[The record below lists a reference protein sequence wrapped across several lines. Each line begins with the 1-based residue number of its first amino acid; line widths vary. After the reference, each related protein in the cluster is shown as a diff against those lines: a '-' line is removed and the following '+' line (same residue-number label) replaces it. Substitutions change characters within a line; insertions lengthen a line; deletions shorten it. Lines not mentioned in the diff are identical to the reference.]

1 MPWPLQVVALLPITN
16 AVQWD
21 AAWRRIVPKVEKT
34 WSEASILRDVAPEA
48 VNAVTLETLDAHVKS
63 GGFLSAR
70 RGAPCADY
78 GWETESFQMRSG
90 TTKALENTGTL
101 ILNGVA
107 ETVPECARCALAAL
121 DAFEAPCSIN
131 CYATGPHAAVAAPPH
146 ADAQGVLVLQ
156 TCGSQRWRVWD
167 ARPFRASELNSKLTA
182 GKGSALTLGE
192 PHLDVVLKEGDAL
205 YAPAGW
211 PHATS
216 TLEDQSVHLT
226 LGLDHAIF
234 GLDRFSLARALAAR
248 DNSERLEVADAVALP
263 FWAPINVG
271 ATLQYLERNDAV
283 ARDVAV
289 AFAAHAYRIVEAQA
303 RLYEACTAD
312 TSPAAWRDRWRLWAD
327 ESCRY
332 VMAHNQ
338 FIAGD
343 PYVMEDL
350 DPEMAA
356 QNDLFSQREL
366 QKQGYSMS

>member
-1 MPWPLQVVALLPITN
+1 MRRLLALLAAATAI
-16 AVQWD
+16 QWD
-21 AAWRRIVPKVEKT
+21 AAWRRIVPKVETT
-34 WSEASILRDVAPEA
+34 WSEASIMRNVAPEA
-48 VNAVTLETLDAHVKS
+48 VGAVTTATLDAHVLN

-70 RGAPCADY
+70 RGAPSAEY
-78 GWETESFQMRSG
+78 GWETEPFQMRSG
-90 TTKALENTGTL
+90 TSKALEGRGTL

-107 ETVPECARCALAAL
+107 ETIPECARCALAAL
-121 DAFEAPCSIN
+121 DAFEAPCSLN
-131 CYATGPHAAVAAPPH
+131 CYATGPGTKVAAPPH

-167 ARPFRASELNSKLTA
+167 GRPFYASELNTKLTA
-182 GKGSALTLGE
+182 GKGAPLTLEE
-192 PHLDVVLKEGDAL
+192 PFLDVILKEGDAL

-216 TLEDQSVHLT
+216 TLEDTSVHLT

-248 DNSERLEVADAVALP
+248 DSGSRLEVDDAVALP
-263 FWAPINVG
+263 FWSPMNVG
-271 ATLQYLERNDAV
+271 ATLQYLERSDAA

-303 RLYEACTAD
+303 RLYEFEDA
-312 TSPAAWRDRWRLWAD
+312 SPEAWRQRWRRWAD

-343 PYVMEDL
+343 AFALEDP
-350 DPEMAA
+350 DPEMAE
-356 QNDLFSQREL
+356 QNDLFSRREL
-366 QKQGYSMS
+366 EQQGY

>member
-1 MPWPLQVVALLPITN
+1 MPWLLRFVALLTIATSI
-16 AVQWD
+16 QWD
-21 AAWRRIVPKVEKT
+21 AAWRRIVPKVEAT
-34 WSEASILRDVAPEA
+34 WSEASLMRDVAPEA
-48 VNAVTLETLDAHVKS
+48 IGSVTTATLDAHVQG

-70 RGAPCADY
+70 RGAPCADS
-78 GWETESFQMRSG
+78 GWETEPFPMRSG
-90 TTKALENTGTL
+90 TTKALEGHGTL

-121 DAFEAPCSIN
+121 DAFEAPASLN
-131 CYATGPHAAVAAPPH
+131 CYATGPNAAVAAPPH

-167 ARPFRASELNSKLTA
+167 ARPFRASELNTKLTA

-192 PHLDVVLKEGDAL
+192 PYLDVVLKEGDAL

-216 TLEDQSVHLT
+216 TEEDASVHLT

-248 DNSERLEVADAVALP
+248 GSSRLEVDDCVALP
-263 FWAPINVG
+263 FWSPINVG

-303 RLYEACTAD
+303 RLYEFEDA
-312 TSPAAWRDRWRLWAD
+312 SPAAWRDRWRLWAD

-332 VMAHNQ
+332 VMAHNA
-338 FIAGD
+338 FIAGAFAL
-343 PYVMEDL
+343 EDL
-350 DPEMAA
+350 DEEIIR
-356 QNDLFSQREL
+356 QNDLFAQREL

>member
-1 MPWPLQVVALLPITN
+1 MRWLLRFVALLTITN
-16 AVQWD
+16 GVQWD
-21 AAWRRIVPKVEKT
+21 AAWRRIVPQVEKT
-34 WSEASILRDVAPEA
+34 WSEASIMRNVAPEA
-48 VNAVTLETLDAHVKS
+48 IGSVTLETLDAHVS
-63 GGFLSAR
+63 NGGFLSAR
-70 RGAPCADY
+70 RGAPSAEY
-78 GWETESFQMRSG
+78 GWETQPFQMRSG
-90 TTKALENTGTL
+90 TAKALENKGTL

-107 ETVPECARCALAAL
+107 ESMPECARCALAAL
-121 DAFEAPCSIN
+121 DAFEAPASLN
-131 CYATGPHAAVAAPPH
+131 CYATGPNAAVAAPPH

-167 ARPFRASELNSKLTA
+167 ARPFRASELNAKLTA

-192 PHLDVVLKEGDAL
+192 PYLDVVLKEGDAL

-216 TLEDQSVHLT
+216 TLEDSSVHLT

-248 DNSERLEVADAVALP
+248 GGSRLEADDAVALP

-271 ATLQYLERNDAV
+271 ATLQYLERHDAV

-303 RLYEACTAD
+303 RLYEFEDA
-312 TSPAAWRDRWRLWAD
+312 SPAAWRDRWRLWAD

-332 VMAHNQ
+332 VMAHNE
-338 FIAGD
+338 FIAGND
-343 PYVMEDL
+343 FELEDL
-350 DPEMAA
+350 DPEIAA
-356 QNDLFSQREL
+356 QNDLFAQREL
-366 QKQGYSMS
+366 RKQGYSMS

>member
-1 MPWPLQVVALLPITN
+1 MRQRPRKPIN
-16 AVQWD
+16 SHDNQCV
-21 AAWRRIVPKVEKT
+21 
-34 WSEASILRDVAPEA
+34 
-48 VNAVTLETLDAHVKS
+48 
-63 GGFLSAR
+63 
-70 RGAPCADY
+70 
-78 GWETESFQMRSG
+78 
-90 TTKALENTGTL
+90 
-101 ILNGVA
+101 
-107 ETVPECARCALAAL
+107 AAL
-121 DAFEAPCSIN
+121 DAFEAPCSLN
-131 CYATGPHAAVAAPPH
+131 CYATGPGTKVAAPPH

-167 ARPFRASELNSKLTA
+167 ARPFYASELNTKLTA
-182 GKGSALTLGE
+182 GKGAPLTLGE
-192 PHLDVVLKEGDAL
+192 PFLDVVLTEGDAL

-216 TLEDQSVHLT
+216 TLEDSSVHLT

-248 DNSERLEVADAVALP
+248 GSERLEVADAVALP
-263 FWAPINVG
+263 FWCPMNVG
-271 ATLQYLERNDAV
+271 ATLQYLERHDAV

-289 AFAAHAYRIVEAQA
+289 AFAAHAYRLVEAQA
-303 RLYEACTAD
+303 RLYDFKDA
-312 TSPAAWRDRWRLWAD
+312 SPEAWRTRWRRWAD

-343 PYVMEDL
+343 IFELEDL

>member
-1 MPWPLQVVALLPITN
+1 MQGLLQVVALLTLTN
-16 AVQWD
+16 AVRWD
-21 AAWRRIVPKVEKT
+21 AAWRRIVPKVETT
-34 WSEASILRDVAPEA
+34 WSEASIMRNVAPEA
-48 VNAVTLETLDAHVKS
+48 IGSVTTATLDAHVQG

-78 GWETESFQMRSG
+78 GWETQPFQMRLG
-90 TTKALENTGTL
+90 TTKALEDRGTL

-107 ETVPECARCALAAL
+107 ESMPECARCALAAL
-121 DAFEAPCSIN
+121 DVFEAPCSLN
-131 CYATGPHAAVAAPPH
+131 CYATGPGTKVAAPPH

-167 ARPFRASELNSKLTA
+167 ARPFHGAELNTALTA
-182 GKGSALTLGE
+182 GKGAPLILGE
-192 PHLDVVLKEGDAL
+192 PFLDVVLTEGDAL

-216 TLEDQSVHLT
+216 TLEDSSVHLT

-248 DNSERLEVADAVALP
+248 GGSRLEKDDAVALP
-263 FWAPINVG
+263 FWAPMNVG
-271 ATLQYLERNDAV
+271 ATLQYLKRSDAA

-289 AFAAHAYRIVEAQA
+289 AFAAHAYRLVEAQA
-303 RLYEACTAD
+303 RLYEFEDA
-312 TSPAAWRDRWRLWAD
+312 SPEAWRQRWRRWAD

-332 VMAHNQ
+332 VMAHNL
-338 FIAGD
+338 FIAGNAFAL
-343 PYVMEDL
+343 EDL

-356 QNDLFSQREL
+356 QNDLLSQREL